1 MYISEDGKYY
11 GKMASRRGPV
21 GAFDALICSLRN
33 NGVEEEKLADVA
45 LRFFMIKLRS
55 ANDRTPIKEYVL
67 KNYQQAS
74 KHMPA
79 ECIYDGNGWIFYGAI
94 KI

>member
-1 MYISEDGKYY
+1 MYISQNGKYY

-21 GAFDALICSLRN
+21 GAFDALIRSLRKS
-33 NGVEEEKLADVA
+33 GVEEDTLADVA
-45 LRFFMIKLRS
+45 LRFFMMKLRS
-55 ANDRTPIKEYVL
+55 ANDRTPAKEYVL